1 MEESMKPRSLLL
13 VCFILFPAVPLF
25 AQSGGASAD
34 PISGTWTGH
43 MGPGAT
49 PQFAITLE
57 LTFDGKGGVSGTLE
71 GLPSPGEIK
80 SGTFDPR
87 TGALKLQA
95 APKGDSVV
103 RLVLEGTVVLGA
115 ATGRVSGDNQTGTFK
130 ITKKVAEE
138 SAPAQQP
145 GANEAAAALRYGFNE
160 VSGWITKAA
169 DLAPEDKYNYRPTSS
184 VRTFGQQIA
193 HVADS
198 YNYYCSRA
206 AGQRAQWSDA
216 TEKGGL
222 DKATLAQK
230 LKQATDTCNAA
241 YGGNGQAGALMANIA
256 HANLHY
262 GNIVTYLRMLGL
274 TPPSN

>member
-1 MEESMKPRSLLL
+1 MKLRSLLL
-13 VCFILFPAVPLF
+13 VCFVLLPAASPF
-25 AQSGGASAD
+25 AQSGGASSD
-34 PISGTWTGH
+34 PIAGTWIGH

-49 PQFAITLE
+49 PRYAITLE
-57 LTFDGKGGVSGTLE
+57 LTSDGKGAVSGSLK
-71 GLPSPGEIK
+71 GLPLPGEIR
-80 SGTFDPR
+80 SGTFDPQ

-95 APKGDSVV
+95 APNGDSAV
-103 RLVLEGTVVLGA
+103 RLILEGTVVLGA
-115 ATGRVSGDNQTGTFK
+115 ATGRVSVDNQTGVFK

-145 GANEAAAALRYGFNE
+145 GANEAAAALRYGFGE
-160 VSGWITKAA
+160 VSGWIIKAA
-169 DLAPEDKYNYRPTSS
+169 DLAPEDKYNYRPTPS

-193 HVADS
+193 HIADS
-198 YNYYCSRA
+198 YNYYCARA
-206 AGQRAQWSDA
+206 AGRNAQWSDA
-216 TEKGGL
+216 TEKGAA

-241 YGGNGQAGALMANIA
+241 YSGNGQAGALAANIA